1 MSVRR
6 AIQASLLV
14 AALAAGSGVVFAM
27 WAQQGPEIFLAVVE
41 NGLAWC
47 F

>member
-1 MSVRR
+1 MSVHR
-6 AIQASLLV
+6 AIQAGLLV
-14 AALAAGSGVVFAM
+14 AALAAVSGVTFAM

>member
-1 MSVRR
+1 MRR

-27 WAQQGPEIFLAVVE
+27 WAQQGPKIFLAVVE

>member
-6 AIQASLLV
+6 ATLAVLSV